1 MPKPSREC
9 ERAFTISYLL
19 TFTCYGTRL
28 HGNETGSVDRLHNL
42 PGSRLLEADEGRAFA
57 ARALMDQAPC
67 QLDGRRRELVLRAMV
82 EACSHRGWM
91 LFAAHVRTNHVHA
104 VVVADARP
112 EIVMNCFKSY
122 ASRTLNRSG
131 LDRPNRKRWTRHGST
146 RYLWKEEHVSA
157 AISYVVH
164 EQGEPMQVFETSAPS
179 RSRLG

>member
-1 MPKPSREC
+1 MRKPSREC
-9 ERAFTISYLL
+9 ERAVTMSYFI

-42 PGSRLLEADEGRAFA
+42 PGSRLLDADESRASA
-57 ARALMDQAPC
+57 SKALMDQAPY
-67 QLDGRRRELVLRAMV
+67 QLDVHRRELVLQAMG

-104 VVVADARP
+104 VVGADVRP

-122 ASRTLNRSG
+122 ASRALNRSG
-131 LDRPNRKRWTRHGST
+131 FDPPDRKRWTRHGST
-146 RYLWKEEHVSA
+146 RYLWKEEDISA

-164 EQGEPMQVFETSAPS
+164 EQGEPMHVLYTSAT
-179 RSRLG
+179 